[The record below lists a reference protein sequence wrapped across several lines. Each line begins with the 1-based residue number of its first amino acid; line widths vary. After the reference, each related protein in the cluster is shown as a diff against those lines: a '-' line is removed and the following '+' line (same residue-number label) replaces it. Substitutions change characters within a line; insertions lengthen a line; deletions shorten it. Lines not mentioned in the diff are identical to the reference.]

1 MRKQLIESIK
11 TGEVPDDEIFI
22 AIFEI
27 PDELERQRFIEE
39 LRIRA
44 RDQKVLTTF
53 NSMLKQWTARKAQ
66 EEKQLGGNRTRFTD
80 APLVLNCGR
89 WEATDAGVTKYE
101 PSRKAIACTHPI
113 LPVERL
119 VNIDTN
125 TEKLK
130 LAFFKDERWQYVTV
144 DCTTVYNK
152 QNITALG
159 DRGVMVTSETA
170 RDLVKYL
177 SEVVSLNM
185 TSTSE
190 SKAIPLYRSI
200 ARLGWIGNEFAPYV
214 DGIKYDGDL
223 DFESIYNQV
232 CSMGSR
238 DAWFVM
244 AKDIRKDIVVRLL
257 IATSLASS
265 LIERVGALP
274 FVFHL
279 WGTTSFG
286 KTVSLMVAMSVWGN
300 PESGCL
306 TRSMNMTQNAMAR
319 TASFLYNLPFGADEL
334 QQIRNRWDNFDNL
347 IMYLTEGIDKGRA
360 KSRGGIEE
368 LKTWRNCF
376 IFTGE
381 EPITKENSGGG
392 VKNRVIEVEVTKPIY
407 ESGYMVANTVR
418 ENYGW
423 AGREFIEYVKQ
434 IPIEELRT
442 RYKAIF
448 DEIMQTCDTTDKQAY
463 SMALILLADELSCQC
478 IFPEDTPIQIKKVTK
493 YLHSSRT
500 VDVSERAHDV
510 TLSVISQNYDRFFF
524 TCNRERWGKTDTNS
538 MSDETVSV
546 IWVDKKIL
554 EKILKENGFDYNAV
568 IGKWDEKGYV
578 QRNPKDNGWAKQMRI
593 TGPKVYCIGLNVGEN
608 FGVEVDEPLPDK
620 FVQQNVNLF

>member
-101 PSRKAIACTHPI
+101 PSRKAVACTHPI

-152 QNITALG
+152 QNITVLG

-190 SKAIPLYRSI
+190 SKAIPLYKSI
-200 ARLGWIGNEFAPYV
+200 SRLGWVDGNFCPYIE
-214 DGIKYDGDL
+214 GIKYDGDQE
-223 DFESIYNQV
+223 FEKIYSSVRPAGDRELWYQFI
-232 CSMGSR
+232 G
-238 DAWFVM
+238 
-244 AKDIRKDIVVRLL
+244 KIRKNQIARIL
-257 IATSLASS
+257 IATSLCSP
-265 LIERVGALP
+265 LIELVGALP
-274 FVFHL
+274 FMLHL
-279 WGTTSFG
+279 WGESGFG
-286 KTVSLMVAMSVWGN
+286 KTVTLFVAMSVWGN
-300 PESGCL
+300 PRLGH
-306 TRSMNMTQNAMAR
+306 MTHSLKNTGVFVGR
-319 TASFLYNLPFGADEL
+319 TAAFLRNLPFAMDEL
-334 QQIRNRWDNFDNL
+334 QQVKDSGMNWDGFV
-347 IMYLTEGIDKGRA
+347 MHFTEGIDKGRGTA
-360 KSRGGIEE
+360 RGGIEAS
-368 LKTWRNCF
+368 KVWHNCA
-376 IFTGE
+376 ILTAE
-381 EPITKENSGGG
+381 ETLTKDNSGAG
-392 VKNRVIEVEVTKPIY
+392 VKNRVIEIEVTEKIFDDPN
-407 ESGYMVANTVR
+407 EAANLVK

-423 AGREFIEYVKQ
+423 AGKEFIEFISGLSVEYLQ
-434 IPIEELRT
+434 DRF
-442 RYKAIF
+442 KAIAK
-448 DEIMQTCDTTDKQAY
+448 DIMETCDTTDKQAY
-463 SMALILLADELSCQC
+463 SMACILLADELSCQS
-478 IFPEDTPIQIKKVTK
+478 IFECDAPLRVEDVAQ
-493 YLHSSRT
+493 YLHSVKS
-500 VDVSERAHDV
+500 VDIAERAYEW
-510 TLSVISQNYDRFFF
+510 VINWIAQNENRFVASSGG
-524 TCNRERWGKTDTNS
+524 EVWGKINKAQRTAMVNKKVLEEH
-538 MSDETVSV
+538 MHANGFEYKAVKKK
-546 IWVDKKIL
+546 WDKKGYL
-554 EKILKENGFDYNAV
+554 VRGTDGCLRAKATVNGVNASYININLDPEEHTDIGV
-568 IGKWDEKGYV
+568 IVAEPVPSEFVEQEIKW
-578 QRNPKDNGWAKQMRI
+578 Q
-593 TGPKVYCIGLNVGEN
+593 
-608 FGVEVDEPLPDK
+608 
-620 FVQQNVNLF
+620 